1 MTNNQGGT
9 LYQKAY
15 HFLATNK
22 GGAKG
27 RKKAMQTLRKT
38 AKPEF
43 VKVCESVLKNNP
55 HFLMDKKDPRY
66 ESTRDWVYSKKMK
79 AQSEKSVKQ
88 PSRMTV
94 HSDNPQV
101 VKSNKKKILENFDPE
116 DGLTREE
123 VFASEMDNVRSYP
136 KNSTDYKAARFLV
149 ESGTIG
155 DIWNV
160 DKVDYLRN
168 QKVRDL
174 PPIEKMSSSQIGQA
188 TDLYDHMMARDAVK
202 LYSEIKSKKSQQK

>member
-15 HFLATNK
+15 HFLAANQ
-22 GGAKG
+22 GGAAG
-27 RKKAMQTLRKT
+27 RRKAMKT
-38 AKPEF
+38 IRTSGSPAF
-43 VKVCESVLKNNP
+43 VAACEQVAKNNP
-55 HFLMDKKDPRY
+55 HWFRAKDDPKYAVLRQQ
-66 ESTRDWVYSKKMK
+66 SFDRKTK
-79 AQSEKSVKQ
+79 AA
-88 PSRMTV
+88 SRMTV
-94 HSDNPQV
+94 RSDNPQV
-101 VKSNKKKILENFDPE
+101 VRRNKKKILENFDPE

-123 VFASEMDNVRSYP
+123 AFAREMDNVRSLP
-136 KNSTDYKAARFLV
+136 ENSTDYKAARYLV
-149 ESGTIG
+149 DSGTIG

-174 PPIEKMSSSQIGQA
+174 PPIDKMSSSQIGQA
-188 TDLYDHMMARDAVK
+188 IDLYNHMMARDAVK

>member
-1 MTNNQGGT
+1 
-9 LYQKAY
+9 
-15 HFLATNK
+15 
-22 GGAKG
+22 
-27 RKKAMQTLRKT
+27 MQTLRKT